1 MQPLAKGLIGGIG
14 VVPSASLWPS
24 NCYGVSGIMTDHH
37 TPPPR
42 RPLNENQRPLWIIIF
57 AILLASIA
65 LRTKGQGISVTS
77 PPPATSPDPSLSPS
91 EADLYTEMRIGDR
104 VVRVKRASAAQASAG
119 QQGQATPARRR
130 RPQSAFVTAEIAQF
144 DSDVDPDGWLASVML
159 IGSDDQ
165 PVVVRRATARF
176 ELTPRL
182 PTHDFTG
189 YVDANVK
196 PIQWNVPLKFADDAV
211 ATVRL
216 PLRDPIAPLIG
227 WPATSHPA
235 VGRAG
240 GFHASRRGIIR
251 HTATA
256 FQDRTVLTAS
266 PSRQGARSV
275 IGMASFGQLKIR
287 VSVPGE
293 GVFDAV
299 TPIALRPSVLVDT
312 RWPYQ

>member
-1 MQPLAKGLIGGIG
+1 M
-14 VVPSASLWPS
+14 
-24 NCYGVSGIMTDHH
+24 
-37 TPPPR
+37 
-42 RPLNENQRPLWIIIF
+42 NENQRPLWIIIF

-65 LRTKGQGISVTS
+65 LRAKGQGISDA
-77 PPPATSPDPSLSPS
+77 PPDHALSPS
-91 EADLYTEMRIGDR
+91 EALAADEDAVYTEMRIGDR
-104 VVRVKRASAAQASAG
+104 VVRVKRAAERASA
-119 QQGQATPARRR
+119 
-130 RPQSAFVTAEIAQF
+130 PQSELAKRARSMRPKYAFVSAEIAQF
-144 DSDVDPDGWLASVML
+144 DSDADPDGWLASVML
-159 IGSDDQ
+159 MGSDDQ
-165 PVVVRRATARF
+165 PVTVRRASARF

-189 YVDANVK
+189 YVDANLK
-196 PIQWNVPLKFADDAV
+196 PIQWNVPLKFAEDGV

-240 GFHASRRGIIR
+240 GFHASRRGISR
-251 HTATA
+251 PTPTAV
-256 FQDRTVLTAS
+256 QDRTALNAS
-266 PSRQGARSV
+266 QSRLAARSA

>member
-1 MQPLAKGLIGGIG
+1 M
-14 VVPSASLWPS
+14 S
-24 NCYGVSGIMTDHH
+24 DHP
-37 TPPPR
+37 TAPPR

-65 LRTKGQGISVTS
+65 LRAKGQGISDA
-77 PPPATSPDPSLSPS
+77 PPDHALSPS
-91 EADLYTEMRIGDR
+91 EALAADEDAVYTEMRIGDR
-104 VVRVKRASAAQASAG
+104 VVRVKRAAERASA
-119 QQGQATPARRR
+119 
-130 RPQSAFVTAEIAQF
+130 PQSELAKRARSMRPKYAFVSAEIAQF
-144 DSDVDPDGWLASVML
+144 DSDADPDGWLASVML
-159 IGSDDQ
+159 MGSDDQ
-165 PVVVRRATARF
+165 PVTVRRASARF

-189 YVDANVK
+189 YVDANLK
-196 PIQWNVPLKFADDAV
+196 PIQWNVPLKFAEDGV

-251 HTATA
+251 HTTTA
-256 FQDRTVLTAS
+256 FQDRTALNAS
-266 PSRQGARSV
+266 QSRLAARSA

>member
-1 MQPLAKGLIGGIG
+1 M
-14 VVPSASLWPS
+14 
-24 NCYGVSGIMTDHH
+24 VSGIMFDHH

-65 LRTKGQGISVTS
+65 LRTKGQGISDTPQS
-77 PPPATSPDPSLSPS
+77 EATTPSEAASQSEAASPS
-91 EADLYTEMRIGDR
+91 EVITADQVVGPDEAAQYTEMRIGDR
-104 VVRVKRASAAQASAG
+104 VVLVKRASAERASSPHRERAK
-119 QQGQATPARRR
+119 PARSM
-130 RPQSAFVTAEIAQF
+130 RPKSAFVSAEIAQF
-144 DSDVDPDGWLASVML
+144 DSDADPDGWLASVML
-159 IGSDDQ
+159 MGSDDQ
-165 PVVVRRATARF
+165 PVAVRRATARF

-189 YVDANVK
+189 YVDANITPV
-196 PIQWNVPLKFADDAV
+196 QWNVPLTFAEDGV

-216 PLRDPIAPLIG
+216 PLQKPLAPLIG
-227 WPATSHPA
+227 WPSTSHPA

-240 GFHASRRGIIR
+240 GFHSSRRGIIR
-251 HTATA
+251 HTTSA
-256 FQDRTVLTAS
+256 FQDRTALS
-266 PSRQGARSV
+266 DSQSRPAAWSA

>member
-1 MQPLAKGLIGGIG
+1 M
-14 VVPSASLWPS
+14 
-24 NCYGVSGIMTDHH
+24 
-37 TPPPR
+37 
-42 RPLNENQRPLWIIIF
+42 NENQRPLWIIIF

-65 LRTKGQGISVTS
+65 LRTKGQGISDTPQS
-77 PPPATSPDPSLSPS
+77 EATTPSEAASQSEAASPS
-91 EADLYTEMRIGDR
+91 EVITADQVVGPDEAAQYTEMRIGDR
-104 VVRVKRASAAQASAG
+104 VVLVKRASAERASSPHRERAK
-119 QQGQATPARRR
+119 PARSM
-130 RPQSAFVTAEIAQF
+130 RPKSAFVSAEIAQF
-144 DSDVDPDGWLASVML
+144 DSDADPDGWLASVML
-159 IGSDDQ
+159 MGSDDQ
-165 PVVVRRATARF
+165 PVAVRRATARF

-189 YVDANVK
+189 YVDANITPV
-196 PIQWNVPLKFADDAV
+196 QWNVPLTFAEDGV

-216 PLRDPIAPLIG
+216 PLQKPLAPLIG
-227 WPATSHPA
+227 WPSTSHPA

-240 GFHASRRGIIR
+240 GFHSSRRGIIR
-251 HTATA
+251 HTTSA
-256 FQDRTVLTAS
+256 FQDRTALS
-266 PSRQGARSV
+266 DSQSRPAAWSA